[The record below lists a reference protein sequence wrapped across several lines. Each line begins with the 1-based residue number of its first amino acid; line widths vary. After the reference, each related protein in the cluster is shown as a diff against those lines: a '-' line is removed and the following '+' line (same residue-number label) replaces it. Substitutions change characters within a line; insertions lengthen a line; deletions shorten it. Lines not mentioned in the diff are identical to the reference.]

1 MLKGINKLLT
11 GDLLKALCDMGHGD
25 MLAIVDANYPAET
38 MAARLIKYPGISA
51 TELLS
56 AIVEVFPLDHIV
68 EAPALLMEMETV
80 DRAFGMN
87 EPAIWKDFAEIIEKE
102 YGSEKKIGKVSR
114 QEYYDLSKAGCLIV
128 QTGEER
134 LYGDIILIKGVL

>member
-25 MLAIVDANYPAET
+25 MLAVVDANYPAET

-56 AIVEVFPLDHIV
+56 AIVEVLPLDHIV
-68 EAPALLMEMETV
+68 EAPVLLMDMEPE
-80 DRAFGMN
+80 DRTSGMN
-87 EPAIWKDFAEIIEKE
+87 KPSIWKDFAEIIEKE
-102 YGSEKKIGKVSR
+102 YGSEKRIGKVSR
-114 QEYYDLSKAGCLIV
+114 QEYYNMSKAGSLIV